1 MSKLQVYAFA
11 SDWGLP
17 TVGPFALKLF
27 AWLGLNGVPF
37 EHRVENNPAKG
48 PLGKSPWIVEDGRML
63 GDSDAIIA
71 HLSRSRGVASDQ
83 RLSPA
88 EAAAGHAWKRCFEE
102 HFHQVLEW
110 ELFVHPDGAAYMRKW
125 IRGQIPPV
133 VGALAARSVARNM
146 ARQLHARGIGR
157 HDPETVAAKGRA
169 DLDGFAAALGGRDF
183 LGGDRPSLADLA
195 VFGQV
200 APLVHWP
207 MPTPVARHA
216 KETPEIVAFCERIR
230 TRCLRGGASREAGA
244 AGRPVAAAAS

>member
-1 MSKLQVYAFA
+1 MSKLEVYAFA
-11 SDWGLP
+11 PDWGLP

-27 AWLGLNGVPF
+27 AWLGLNGIPF
-37 EHRVENNPAKG
+37 EHRVENNSAKG
-48 PLGKSPWIVEDGRML
+48 PLGKSPWIVEDGGAL
-63 GDSDAIIA
+63 GDSDEIIA
-71 HLSRSRGVASDQ
+71 HLSRRHGIRNDAH
-83 RLSPA
+83 LSPA

-110 ELFVHPDGAAYMRKW
+110 ELFVHLDGAAYMKRW
-125 IRGQIPPV
+125 VARQLPPV
-133 VGALAARSVARNM
+133 IGAIAARSVARGLG
-146 ARQLHARGIGR
+146 RQLHARGIAR

-169 DLDGFAAALGGRDF
+169 DLDGFVAFLDGRDF

-216 KETPEIVAFCERIR
+216 KETPEIVAFCERISA
-230 TRCLRGGASREAGA
+230 RCLGGSSSEDASAGQPLA
-244 AGRPVAAAAS
+244 PAAS